1 MWALA
6 GRSGGTMVRSGVE
19 LIVFDGGRV
28 VEWDV
33 VEEDPVLEVLPQV
46 DPEPELEALPDAPPP
61 TSPSLRRR
69 RSFLSHRRAA

>member
-1 MWALA
+1 
-6 GRSGGTMVRSGVE
+6 MVRSGVE

-61 TSPSLRRR
+61 PPSLRRR